1 MFVHFSKNN
10 LTCLHTFTWRR
21 GGVEPKSNLRIMP
34 NVAQAMFAPTPML
47 DKMHKRNRKLNVF
60 EFMDECEIITPND

>member
-1 MFVHFSKNN
+1 
-10 LTCLHTFTWRR
+10 
-21 GGVEPKSNLRIMP
+21 MP